1 MRIDKLTLD
10 GWRNYRRQTLDFDGS
25 CNVIYGE
32 NAQGKTNLLEA
43 MVYLSCGKS
52 PRAHGDRELIGFDRQ
67 EASVTAQ
74 LLSRERVFTTN
85 IQLFRGR
92 RRKMTVNGVPAKTSA
107 ALSDVL
113 HTVFFCPEDLFLI
126 RAGAA
131 ERRRF
136 MDLSLCQLRPRY
148 AEALAEY
155 GVRVMVC
162 DINDENGEAV
172 AAGIRAKGGTAEYC
186 HCDIMQTEQIN
197 ALIARTVE
205 VFGTVDFLINNGG
218 GGEAPRDFFDLDDAR
233 FDHYVRLNLY
243 SAFAAIRAAFPYM
256 RKQNSGRIVNIS
268 SGYALCGGEQ
278 CAHYASAKA
287 GVIGL
292 TTSIAREAAPFNINC
307 NVIVVPTTDTP
318 GLHEADGEFVDDE
331 LPLIPKGRIA
341 KPLDIA
347 NAVLYLVSE
356 ASDYVTGQILAPNGG
371 RRMLV

>member
-1 MRIDKLTLD
+1 MKDYLGISGKAAIVT
-10 GWRNYRRQTLDFDGS
+10 GS
-25 CNVIYGE
+25 GRGIG
-32 NAQGKTNLLEA
+32 QG
-43 MVYLSCGKS
+43 V
-52 PRAHGDRELIGFDRQ
+52 
-67 EASVTAQ
+67 
-74 LLSRERVFTTN
+74 
-85 IQLFRGR
+85 
-92 RRKMTVNGVPAKTSA
+92 
-107 ALSDVL
+107 
-113 HTVFFCPEDLFLI
+113 
-126 RAGAA
+126 
-131 ERRRF
+131 
-136 MDLSLCQLRPRY
+136 

-162 DINDENGEAV
+162 DINDENVEAV

-197 ALIARTVE
+197 DLIARTVE

-218 GGEAPRDFFDLDDAR
+218 GGEPPRDFFDLDDAS

-318 GLHEADGEFVDDE
+318 GLREADGEFVDDE